1 MSRKMTAKGGFCI
14 GERAHGSNVE
24 AMHAAVDYTSQV
36 GDMIIYLSHEA
47 LNMMTSLSA
56 TVSLYKKK
64 VLLLGMQQKIFPNK
78 NKSRRLWAKEPRHSS
93 FRE

>member
-1 MSRKMTAKGGFCI
+1 MTAKGGFCI

-47 LNMMTSLSA
+47 LNMMTSSSA

-64 VLLLGMQQKIFPNK
+64 CTNIRYATENIPKQ
-78 NKSRRLWAKEPRHSS
+78 E
-93 FRE
+93 